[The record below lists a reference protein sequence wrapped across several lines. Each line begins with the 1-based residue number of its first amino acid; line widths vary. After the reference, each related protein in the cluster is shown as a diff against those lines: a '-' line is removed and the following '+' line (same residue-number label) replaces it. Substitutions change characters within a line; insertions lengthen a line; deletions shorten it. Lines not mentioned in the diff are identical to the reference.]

1 MQIDGRPAWEVLRE
15 FYPRLTDEDVARMV
29 EAAKA
34 SPLMQVRV
42 EGEGE
47 GEGENEG
54 ENEGEG

>member
-47 GEGENEG
+47 GEGEG